1 MGFNPIRIVYPKRV
15 DYLAFSYAY
24 SYKGREAIDDG

>member
-15 DYLAFSYAY
+15 DYLASSFSLICCSEVFSY
-24 SYKGREAIDDG
+24 GV